1 MLRGMKRKVR
11 QITEALAESLGRM
24 QEIQAVLL
32 GEEAAIEASDPY
44 FTIDIDV
51 YLSGAMPDMGMRRS
65 LVPQATA
72 FQTSTIGTV
81 DRFLVEELPVS
92 VHYVRAE
99 AVDRMLLRI
108 NEKDWVFHEPGTNVL
123 YRLEHG
129 EVLFSRNGW
138 IEETRAAL
146 AHAPAEFWWQAR
158 LRSYAL
164 AERALADLGAA
175 AHRLDDLFFIISA
188 ARLVRAV
195 VSFVFAVNRQFEPSE
210 RMISE
215 RIAALPV
222 LPDELIGRL
231 DTLLR
236 PTGGISLSIRREI
249 AEHMV
254 KSLMPLTTQEN
265 D

>member
-1 MLRGMKRKVR
+1 
-11 QITEALAESLGRM
+11 M

-32 GEEAAIEASDPY
+32 GEEASIEASDPY
-44 FTIDIDV
+44 FTIEIDV
-51 YLSGAMPDMGMRRS
+51 YLSGTMPDLGMRRS

-123 YRLEHG
+123 YRLERG
-129 EVLFSRNGW
+129 EVLFGRNGW

-146 AHAPAEFWWQAR
+146 AHAPGEFWWQAR
-158 LRSYAL
+158 LRSFAL

-175 AHRLDDLFFIISA
+175 SHRSDDLFFVISA

-195 VSFVFAVNRQFEPSE
+195 VSFVFAANRQFEPSE

-215 RIAALPV
+215 RIASLPV
-222 LPDELIGRL
+222 LPDELLGRL
-231 DTLLR
+231 DNLLR
-236 PTGGISLSIRREI
+236 PTVEIPLSIRREI
-249 AEHMV
+249 GEHIV
-254 KSLMPLTTQEN
+254 KSLMPLTIQEN